1 MEPPAPK
8 KAKLGAGGASKPSN
22 KASKP
27 KAIRGA
33 AAEAAGEAAVR
44 DYLERFQR
52 PCNCT
57 QLWENTRKIVSK
69 SNIQLALN
77 RLVAAGIVA
86 EKQYQNGKV
95 SLYYADPDAMAQ
107 RVDAPTPDELCD
119 ILFDDV
125 PRILVETEATRA
137 KALKLERRAAALAKE
152 PTNAELDEA
161 LRTAVTAAAVAR
173 PSVLRLWARGLWL
186 FCAFLPVLLLAPLAA
201 ASKWLREESR
211 ARGALEQLVRI
222 PGCYQMHFRHTLRS
236 RALRRLEEALHR
248 CLWSAVTAA
257 VVPPLTVPRR

>member
-44 DYLERFQR
+44 DYLERFHR

-95 SLYYADPDAMAQ
+95 SLYYANPDAMAAKHG
-107 RVDAPTPDELCD
+107 APAPDELCD
-119 ILFDDV
+119 MVFDDV
-125 PRILVETEATRA
+125 PKMLVEADA
-137 KALKLERRAAALAKE
+137 LKVQALKLERRAAALGRE
-152 PTNAELDEA
+152 PTNAALDAA
-161 LRTAVTAAAVAR
+161 LRSAATAAAD
-173 PSVLRLWARGLWL
+173 
-186 FCAFLPVLLLAPLAA
+186 APGAERRDAELAA
-201 ASKWLREESR
+201 RVEVLASRTWVEPRQLAEAKAAHDAALAKWK
-211 ARGALEQLVRI
+211 
-222 PGCYQMHFRHTLRS
+222 TLR
-236 RALRRLEEALHR
+236 RVVRDVADVCAETTDDDVDVAHLAGVFTDREAGV
-248 CLWSAVTAA
+248 AGPDPVPFGAA
-257 VVPPLTVPRR
+257 